1 MIKWNDQRYFEHFRI
16 RGEVNYFIEKSVQK
30 PDDDN
35 TYVDEITPWLD
46 GWGGGGHDVV
56 DDTSWHN
63 RLI

>member
-1 MIKWNDQRYFEHFRI
+1 M
-16 RGEVNYFIEKSVQK
+16 EKSVQK

-63 RLI
+63 RWSYMCECSAAFFARRRPRQNVT